1 MKSPKSNMEQVR
13 NKPAPQA
20 GRKRFLLLAILGGLV
35 IVVGGALLLWQVL
48 VSQASPASQKGAVST
63 PTTEPTKSGP
73 GDPPIYYTTL
83 EGYVARQLHMS
94 VAQIKT
100 ALQTGG
106 RSASMNALAAQKGIT
121 PTQLRAIL
129 IEAEQKGHAVLV
141 RGGYLT
147 QQQSDAGMQQIRSWD
162 LQTLDTHIKYD
173 FLDH

>member
-1 MKSPKSNMEQVR
+1 MP
-13 NKPAPQA
+13 NKPEPQA
-20 GRKRFLLLAILGGLV
+20 GRKRFLLVALLGGLV

-48 VSQASPASQKGAVST
+48 ASQASPTGQKGAIST
-63 PTTEPTKSGP
+63 PSVEPTKSGP

-83 EGYVARQLHMS
+83 EQYVAQQLYMS

-100 ALQTGG
+100 ELQTGG
-106 RSASMNALAAQKGIT
+106 RSASMSALAAQKGIS

-129 IEAEQKGHAVLV
+129 IEAEQRGHAVLV
-141 RGGYLT
+141 QGGYLT